1 MKISGAS
8 SELKCR
14 TVSDLLDAAAAAL
27 GTPKELVQRS
37 AAARAA
43 ESGATIDDIL
53 ASWGGGAPVAS
64 VQAAA
69 AEPIEEP
76 AAAEP
81 AIETIAVVDAPII
94 EPPPQVIEIET
105 EPEETL
111 VPVGLGV
118 RTRTSVRVGAWT
130 GAGLGFVGFLLAS
143 AFWSQSAAFIEDTGP
158 IVQVG
163 SSRVLIGVVLGSVVF
178 GAIVAGLS
186 RAAASWVNPAM
197 QLSSSKSSTAWT
209 GAMLGLVLG
218 LIAGVLLTSGIG
230 TPIEGTDGLVQLP
243 VLPTLTVML
252 IGGAVL
258 GAITASVPQLLGTP
272 VAIDDQD
279 LDEVAAIKTRL
290 GNAIGIPM
298 AAAILLLLLVVPIGY
313 ILIQSSH
320 LGSGGASIVA
330 VLIAGGILGFATLAG
345 SRPEMKISFGDF
357 LVALAGVGTVLIIIL
372 AVLFYTGAD
381 DISEDDSGDDAGVVV
396 RML

>member
-1 MKISGAS
+1 M
-8 SELKCR
+8 
-14 TVSDLLDAAAAAL
+14 SDLLDAAAAAL

-64 VQAAA
+64 VQVAA

-81 AIETIAVVDAPII
+81 ATETIAVVDAPII
-94 EPPPQVIEIET
+94 EPPPQVVEIET

-272 VAIDDQD
+272 VAIDEQD

-381 DISEDDSGDDAGVVV
+381 DISEDDSGDHAGVVV

>member
-1 MKISGAS
+1 M
-8 SELKCR
+8 
-14 TVSDLLDAAAAAL
+14 SDLLDAAVAAL

-64 VQAAA
+64 VQVAA

-76 AAAEP
+76 AVAEP

-94 EPPPQVIEIET
+94 EPPPPPQVIEIET

-209 GAMLGLVLG
+209 GAILG
-218 LIAGVLLTSGIG
+218 LILGIVAGVVLTSGFG

-258 GAITASVPQLLGTP
+258 GGITASVPQLLGTP
-272 VAIDDQD
+272 VAIDEQD

-290 GNAIGIPM
+290 GNAIGIPL

>member
-1 MKISGAS
+1 M
-8 SELKCR
+8 
-14 TVSDLLDAAAAAL
+14 SDLLDAAAAAL

-53 ASWGGGAPVAS
+53 ASWSGGAPVAS
-64 VQAAA
+64 AQVAA
-69 AEPIEEP
+69 AEPVEES

-81 AIETIAVVDAPII
+81 AIEPIAVVHAPVI

-130 GAGLGFVGFLLAS
+130 GAGLGFIGFLLAS
-143 AFWSQSAAFIEDTGP
+143 AFWSQSAAVLEDTGP

-209 GAMLGLVLG
+209 GAILGLVLG
-218 LIAGVLLTSGIG
+218 IVAGVLLTSGFG

-243 VLPTLTVML
+243 ILPTLTVML

-272 VAIDDQD
+272 VAIDDED

-313 ILIQSSH
+313 ILIQSSR

-330 VLIAGGILGFATLAG
+330 VLLAGGILGFATLAG

-357 LVALAGVGTVLIIIL
+357 LVALAGVGTILIIIL
-372 AVLFYTGAD
+372 AVLFYMGAD
-381 DISEDDSGDDAGVVV
+381 DISEDDSGDHAGVVV

>member
-1 MKISGAS
+1 M
-8 SELKCR
+8 
-14 TVSDLLDAAAAAL
+14 SDLLDAAVAAL

-64 VQAAA
+64 VQVAA

-76 AAAEP
+76 AVAEP

-94 EPPPQVIEIET
+94 EPPPPPQVIEIET

-209 GAMLGLVLG
+209 GAILG
-218 LIAGVLLTSGIG
+218 LILGIVAGVVLTSGFG

-252 IGGAVL
+252 VGGAVL

-272 VAIDDQD
+272 VAIDEQD

-290 GNAIGIPM
+290 GNAIGIPL